1 MAAKTKLLLVDDH
14 EIVRSGLRM
23 LFLAEPDMEIVGEA
37 ASGMEALE
45 AVGKLAP
52 DVVIMDVSMPG
63 MTGIEA
69 TRRIKVMYPDVAVL
83 ALTMYE
89 SEQYFFEM
97 LEAGASGYVPKRTA
111 ADDLVSAIRV
121 VSQGNV
127 FLYPSMAKLLV
138 SDFLQREEAEDETPE
153 TPLTPRE
160 REVITYIA
168 EGYTNREIAE
178 ALVISVKTVDR
189 HRENIMNKLDLHNR
203 VALVKY
209 AIEKGLITVDAH
221 PE

>member
-14 EIVRSGLRM
+14 EIVRAGLRM

-37 ASGMEALE
+37 SSGAEALR
-45 AVGKLAP
+45 AVEELSP

-69 TRRIKVMYPDVAVL
+69 TRRIKAAYPEVAVL

-89 SEQYFFEM
+89 DEQYFFQM
-97 LEAGASGYVPKRTA
+97 LEAGASGYVPKRAA

-121 VSQGNV
+121 VRQGNV

-138 SDFLQREEAEDETPE
+138 SDFLQREEGPE
-153 TPLTPRE
+153 AADKTPLTPRE
-160 REVITYIA
+160 REVLTYIA

-209 AIEKGLITVDAH
+209 AIEKGLITVEAH
-221 PE
+221 

>member
-14 EIVRSGLRM
+14 EIVRAGLRM

-37 ASGMEALE
+37 SSGEEALR
-45 AVGKLAP
+45 AVEELSP

-69 TRRIKVMYPDVAVL
+69 TRRIKASHPEIAVL

-89 SEQYFFEM
+89 GEQYFFQM
-97 LEAGASGYVPKRTA
+97 LEAGASGYVPKRAA

-121 VSQGNV
+121 VRQGNV

-138 SDFLQREEAEDETPE
+138 SDFLQRADTDEAAAK

-160 REVITYIA
+160 REVLTYIA

-178 ALVISVKTVDR
+178 ALVISIKTVDR

-209 AIEKGLITVDAH
+209 AIEKGLITV
-221 PE
+221 ETQ